1 MERWRDETESGKTLK
16 FRLISCFSIRK
27 RVSCRLEVKA
37 QTYLQ
42 RCQVRL
48 ILLTCSALSLYS
60 MFPVVLPGTVPN
72 FIPPAGS
79 IYMWVCAQHHQA
91 LTVWV
96 LFFPPPMSCP
106 SIHPLIQSFIHL
118 SNHSSG
124 RKPVPAAPPNGSAI
138 ICSQSFQSLLFRH
151 MHVSPKWCQDWLES
165 SVVQHMLSAQ
175 SSFPQMTFSSPL
187 SWIKTVPRQKRVDL

>member
-1 MERWRDETESGKTLK
+1 MERWCDETESGKTLK

-48 ILLTCSALSLYS
+48 ILLTCSALSLCS

-72 FIPPAGS
+72 FITSSREYLYVGVRTTSSSVNCMSA
-79 IYMWVCAQHHQA
+79 
-91 LTVWV
+91 
-96 LFFPPPMSCP
+96 FFPPPMSCP

-151 MHVSPKWCQDWLES
+151 MHVSPKWCQD
-165 SVVQHMLSAQ
+165 
-175 SSFPQMTFSSPL
+175 
-187 SWIKTVPRQKRVDL
+187 